1 MALMEQWREFA
12 TEKGNDKRTGK
23 AFWTDYFQQEKGF
36 YEKLLDEKDVITGTV
51 KELAER
57 YGIDVI
63 RFTGVLDG
71 IDESLKKANPLEE
84 MDEDTVVSLDYDKE
98 KLFKNMVE
106 SQADWLYNLPQWDQ
120 HLTIERRKELNH
132 EQRASHTI
140 VKEKKIF
147 PNDPCPCGSGKK
159 YKHCCGRKK

>member
-1 MALMEQWREFA
+1 MGLMEQWQDFA
-12 TEKGNDKRTGK
+12 TEKGNDRRTGRD
-23 AFWTDYFQQEKGF
+23 FWTDYFQQEKGF
-36 YEKLLDEKDVITGTV
+36 YQKLLTETEVVSGTV

-57 YGIDVI
+57 YGIDII

-71 IDESLKKANPLEE
+71 IDESLKTPNPLAT

-98 KLFKNMVE
+98 KLYRNMVE
-106 SQADWLYNLPQWDQ
+106 AQADWLYNLPEWDPL
-120 HLTIERRKELNH
+120 LTPERRKELDH
-132 EQRASHTI
+132 EQRASHTV

-159 YKHCCGRKK
+159 YKQCCGKKR